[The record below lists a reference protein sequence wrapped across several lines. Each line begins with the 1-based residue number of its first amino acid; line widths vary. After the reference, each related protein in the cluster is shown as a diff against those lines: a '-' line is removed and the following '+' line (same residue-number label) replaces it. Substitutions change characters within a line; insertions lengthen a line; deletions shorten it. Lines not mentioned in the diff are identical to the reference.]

1 MIYQNNKHASDTIT
15 VLKKLKKNKN
25 MNKKM
30 REMKIT
36 AFFLSSGNSEA
47 LGK

>member
-15 VLKKLKKNKN
+15 VLKLKKNKN
-25 MNKKM
+25 MNKKV